1 MSFLMPWGLAA
12 LASIPALIW
21 LWRFAASRQQTVLPS
36 LVPFEHLLRRPPTRR
51 TQLLVNLL
59 FWLQAAALL
68 LASLALAEPA
78 LLTARTRTVLVLLD
92 TSASMAASVGGP
104 SPFQR
109 ATRALSSR
117 LARKRP
123 GERFFVVGTAP
134 VRAITEAPSSDA
146 MVLRQQVDRAGPS
159 DMAGNLAVAR
169 RIGQALLGVPPDEI
183 LVLTDEPPP
192 QRRDPAVTFQS
203 FDEPMPNAAVI
214 GVDAHEPLC
223 STGDAKVVVT
233 IQHAA
238 DIPQE
243 VTVTATHQGRI
254 LTKRSEPLEPAGRV
268 SVTVPVPEGASGLL
282 DIAIRARRDALAVDN
297 RAAVPLRGS
306 APIPVVVASEHPD
319 FLDTVGRWLAACPRI
334 AWTPRA
340 PDALTPAPPDA
351 ILVTDHAERAS
362 SWPGGSM
369 VFARGRARATP
380 VLTQW
385 LIDTPHP
392 VGEYLDQVEA
402 VATAVALSQAQPQ
415 WGDPVV
421 WGLADGRRVPLVQ
434 AASLPAQR
442 LAGQAGQQ
450 GRRTVAILA
459 DPTAGSDSVPL
470 LLVFLNGL
478 RWVAG
483 SPERVTIVD
492 PAESN
497 TMTRLSTWGAEPLSS
512 LTPTRQA
519 PRFRHPIAPWLL
531 GVLALVLAV
540 EWGLYLRKMRRI

>member
-78 LLTARTRTVLVLLD
+78 LLTSRTRTVLVLLD
-92 TSASMAASVGGP
+92 TSASMGASVGGP

-146 MVLRQQVDRAGPS
+146 MVLRQQVERASPS
-159 DMAGNLAVAR
+159 AMAGNLAVAR

-192 QRRDPAVTFQS
+192 ARRDPSVTFQS
-203 FDEPMPNAAVI
+203 FDEPLPNAAII
-214 GVDAHEPLC
+214 GVDAYEPLC
-223 STGDAKVVVT
+223 STSDAKVVVT
-233 IQHAA
+233 LQHAA

-243 VTVTATHQGRI
+243 VTVTATHQGRV
-254 LTKRSEPLEPAGRV
+254 LTKLSQSLEPAGRV

-306 APIPVVVASEHPD
+306 APIPVVAASDHPD

-340 PDALTPAPPDA
+340 PNALTPARPELEPGRAADA
-351 ILVTDHAERAS
+351 ILVTDHAELAS
-362 SWPGGSM
+362 SWPGGSL
-369 VFARGRARATP
+369 VFARGRARAKP
-380 VLTQW
+380 VLTHW

-392 VGEYLDQVEA
+392 VGEYLDQVET
-402 VATAVALSQAQPQ
+402 VATAVALSQAEPQ

-434 AASLPAQR
+434 AASL
-442 LAGQAGQQ
+442 Q

-459 DPTAGSDSVPL
+459 DPTAGSASVPL

-483 SPERVTIVD
+483 SPERVTILD
-492 PAESN
+492 PVESN
-497 TMTRLSTWGAEPLSS
+497 TMTRLSTWGAEPVSS
-512 LTPTRQA
+512 SPPARQA
-519 PRFRHPIAPWLL
+519 PRVRHPLATWLL

-540 EWGLYLRKMRRI
+540 EWGLYLQKARRI

>member
-1 MSFLMPWGLAA
+1 
-12 LASIPALIW
+12 
-21 LWRFAASRQQTVLPS
+21 
-36 LVPFEHLLRRPPTRR
+36 
-51 TQLLVNLL
+51 
-59 FWLQAAALL
+59 
-68 LASLALAEPA
+68 
-78 LLTARTRTVLVLLD
+78 
-92 TSASMAASVGGP
+92 
-104 SPFQR
+104 
-109 ATRALSSR
+109 
-117 LARKRP
+117 
-123 GERFFVVGTAP
+123 
-134 VRAITEAPSSDA
+134 
-146 MVLRQQVDRAGPS
+146 
-159 DMAGNLAVAR
+159 MAGNLAVAR

-203 FDEPMPNAAVI
+203 FDEPLPNAAII
-214 GVDAHEPLC
+214 GVDAQEPLC
-223 STGDAKVVVT
+223 STSDAKVVVT

-243 VTVTATHQGRI
+243 VTVTATHQGRV
-254 LTKRSEPLEPAGRV
+254 LTTLSQSMEPAGRV

-306 APIPVVVASEHPD
+306 APIPIVVASEHPD

-340 PDALTPAPPDA
+340 PDALTSAPPARPELEPGRAADA
-351 ILVTDHAERAS
+351 ILVTDHAELAS
-362 SWPGGSM
+362 SWPGESM

-392 VGEYLDQVEA
+392 VGEYLDQVET
-402 VATAVALSQAQPQ
+402 VATAVALSQAEAQ

-421 WGLADGRRVPLVQ
+421 WGLAEGRRVPLVQ
-434 AASLPAQR
+434 AASL
-442 LAGQAGQQ
+442 Q

-459 DPTAGSDSVPL
+459 DPTAGTILVPL

-497 TMTRLSTWGAEPLSS
+497 TMTRLSTWGTEPVSPLP
-512 LTPTRQA
+512 PTRQA
-519 PRFRHPIAPWLL
+519 PRFHHPLATWLL

-540 EWGLYLRKMRRI
+540 EWGLYLRRSRRP